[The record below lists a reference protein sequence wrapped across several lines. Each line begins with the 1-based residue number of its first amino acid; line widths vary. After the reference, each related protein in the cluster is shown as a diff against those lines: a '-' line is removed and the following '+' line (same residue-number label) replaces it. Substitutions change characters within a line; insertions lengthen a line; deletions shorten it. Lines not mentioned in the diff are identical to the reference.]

1 MRRTGKILL
10 ASVFASLAFSAY
22 ADGVP
27 PSQWTPKEQQLVQ
40 MMRSQYQ
47 QQGLPFTD
55 EQAGVAVQNMRT
67 QMAKFSGSIMGMRMG
82 GAASAMPV
90 AQAVPVASAAPTG
103 SGFPNGTS
111 ATSEAQIGA
120 QFAAFSSKNGPVDI
134 EYRSD
139 GFVVN
144 GQVYVDPEGRISGC
158 AYDVMTGD
166 IGYAVSGP
174 SSVEIKLTRGG
185 TSVQPLQ
192 IATATQMPD
201 GSWQVVTTS
210 GKTMNGT
217 GFAVLPDG
225 VLVSRGTVAFRYTPG
240 KGISNITVPKGYVL
254 AAFQHG
260 NVGATGYVLLEKSY
274 ANQQASQG
282 DDLMGD
288 IRSLGSI
295 VGIGKK
301 EDYAL
306 MNTST
311 GQLYSF
317 NVDIEG
323 KQGSLFTRDNGQN
336 MQHYFWRIYW
346 LDTPSGPIAVSL
358 EDGQRHVYITDL
370 NTGKKV
376 VAFSR
381 SLGVSDLSVK
391 QANDGTVSL
400 SVRLGFDRGNVAD
413 ASAFLQENK
422 DVKETQNLSDSSK
435 S

>member
-67 QMAKFSGSIMGMRMG
+67 QMAKFSSSIMGIRIG
-82 GAASAMPV
+82 GATSAMPV
-90 AQAVPVASAAPTG
+90 VPVASAAPLG
-103 SGFPNGTS
+103 SSFTNATS

-120 QFAAFSSKNGPVDI
+120 QFAAFPTKNGPVDI

-174 SSVEIKLTRGG
+174 SSVEIKLARGG
-185 TSVQPLQ
+185 TSVEPLQ

-260 NVGATGYVLLEKSY
+260 NVGTTGYVLLEKNY
-274 ANQQASQG
+274 ANHQAGQG
-282 DDLMGD
+282 GDLMGD

-306 MNTST
+306 LNTST

-317 NVDIEG
+317 NVDVEG
-323 KQGSLFTRDNGQN
+323 KHGSLFTRDNGRN

-391 QANDGTVSL
+391 QANDGMVSL
-400 SVRLGFDRGNVAD
+400 SVRLGFDRGNIAD

>member
-103 SGFPNGTS
+103 SGSPNGTS

-225 VLVSRGTVAFRYTPG
+225 VLVSRGTVAFCYTPG

-260 NVGATGYVLLEKSY
+260 NVGTTGYVLLEKSY
-274 ANQQASQG
+274 ANQQAGQG

-317 NVDIEG
+317 NVDVEG
-323 KQGSLFTRDNGQN
+323 KQGSLFTRDNGRN

-422 DVKETQNLSDSSK
+422 DVKETENLSDSSK

>member
-103 SGFPNGTS
+103 SGSPNGTS

-260 NVGATGYVLLEKSY
+260 NVGTTGYVLLEKSY
-274 ANQQASQG
+274 ANQQAGQG

-317 NVDIEG
+317 NVDVEG
-323 KQGSLFTRDNGQN
+323 KQGSLFTRDNGRN

-422 DVKETQNLSDSSK
+422 DVKETENLSDSSK